1 MEIQLESET
10 IRGGIGM
17 TDISDLLE
25 SAKLGDRRSLSMLIS
40 AISESGDSPNI
51 NSATGWILGV
61 TGPPGSGKSTLIGQM
76 VRKWAS
82 SGERVAVLA
91 LDPTSPLSGG
101 SLLADR
107 IRMEGEDELRENV
120 FVRSIPSGKTPG
132 AVSPILWPICS
143 VLSECGWTRIIVET
157 VGTGQSEF
165 RIAALVDRLLL
176 VDGPDRGDIIQAEK
190 AGILELADVI
200 AVNKSDLPGA
210 SSAAQHIRSSLSLAS
225 DDNREVV
232 LVSAKEGHGIQEL
245 VEIIE
250 KCEPQ
255 NTRGKM
261 MMMERL
267 ISEWDSIL
275 VSHPEIDKIISELC
289 DGSITVREAIEILV
303 SSEIGR
309 AHV

>member
-17 TDISDLLE
+17 TDISNLLE

-107 IRMEGEDELRENV
+107 IRMEGEDELLENV

-245 VEIIE
+245 VETIE

-303 SSEIGR
+303 SSVRDGGS
-309 AHV
+309 

>member
-40 AISESGDSPNI
+40 AISESGDSPSI
-51 NSATGWILGV
+51 NTATGCILGV

-76 VRKWAS
+76 VRKWSS

-107 IRMEGEDELRENV
+107 IRMEGDDLRENV

-132 AVSPILWPICS
+132 AISPILWPICG
-143 VLSECGWTRIIVET
+143 VLTECGWTRIIVET

-267 ISEWDSIL
+267 ISEWDAAL
-275 VSHPEIDKIISELC
+275 VSHPEIDNIISELC
-289 DGSITVREAIEILV
+289 DGSITVRQAIEILV
-303 SSEIGR
+303 SSMRDGGL
-309 AHV
+309 

>member
-40 AISESGDSPNI
+40 AISESGDSPSI
-51 NSATGWILGV
+51 NTATGWILGV

-107 IRMEGEDELRENV
+107 IRMEGDDLRENV

-132 AVSPILWPICS
+132 AISPILWPICG
-143 VLSECGWTRIIVET
+143 VLTECGWTRIIVET

-225 DDNREVV
+225 NDNREVV

-267 ISEWDSIL
+267 ISEWDAAL
-275 VSHPEIDKIISELC
+275 VSHPEIDNIISELC
-289 DGSITVREAIEILV
+289 DGSITVRQAIEILV
-303 SSEIGR
+303 SSMRDGGL
-309 AHV
+309 

>member
-17 TDISDLLE
+17 TDISNLLE

-107 IRMEGEDELRENV
+107 IRMEGEEELRENV

-303 SSEIGR
+303 SSIRDGGS
-309 AHV
+309 

>member
-17 TDISDLLE
+17 TDISNLLE

-107 IRMEGEDELRENV
+107 IRMEGEDDLRENV

-232 LVSAKEGHGIQEL
+232 LVSAKEGHGVQEL
-245 VEIIE
+245 VETIE

-303 SSEIGR
+303 SSIRDGGS
-309 AHV
+309 

>member
-40 AISESGDSPNI
+40 AISESGDSPSI
-51 NSATGWILGV
+51 NTATGWILGV

-107 IRMEGEDELRENV
+107 IRMEGDDLRENV

-132 AVSPILWPICS
+132 AISPILWPICG
-143 VLSECGWTRIIVET
+143 VLTECGWTRIIVET

-190 AGILELADVI
+190 AGVLELADVI

-267 ISEWDSIL
+267 ISEWDAAL
-275 VSHPEIDKIISELC
+275 VSHPEIDNIISELC
-289 DGSITVREAIEILV
+289 DGSITISQAIEILV
-303 SSEIGR
+303 SSIRDGGL
-309 AHV
+309 

>member
-1 MEIQLESET
+1 M
-10 IRGGIGM
+10 
-17 TDISDLLE
+17 E

-40 AISESGDSPNI
+40 AISESGDSPSI
-51 NSATGWILGV
+51 NTATGWILGV

-107 IRMEGEDELRENV
+107 IRMEGDDLRENV

-132 AVSPILWPICS
+132 AISPILWPICG
-143 VLSECGWTRIIVET
+143 VLTECGWTRIIVET

-267 ISEWDSIL
+267 ISEWDAAL
-275 VSHPEIDKIISELC
+275 VSHPEIDNIISELC
-289 DGSITVREAIEILV
+289 DGSITIRQAIEILV
-303 SSEIGR
+303 SSMRDGGL
-309 AHV
+309 

>member
-1 MEIQLESET
+1 MAIQLESET
-10 IRGGIGM
+10 IRDGIGM
-17 TDISDLLE
+17 ADISDLLE

-40 AISESGDSPNI
+40 AISDSGDFPGI
-51 NSATGWILGV
+51 NSETGWILGV

-76 VRKWAS
+76 VGKWAS

-107 IRMEGEDELRENV
+107 IRMEGDDLRENV

-132 AVSPILWPICS
+132 AISPILWPICS

-200 AVNKSDLPGA
+200 VVNKSDLPGA

-250 KCEPQ
+250 NCEPQ
-255 NTRGKM
+255 TTRGKM

-275 VSHPEIDKIISELC
+275 VSHPEIDNIISELC
-289 DGSITVREAIEILV
+289 DSSITVREAIEILV
-303 SSEIGR
+303 SSIRDGGL
-309 AHV
+309 

>member
-40 AISESGDSPNI
+40 AISESGDSPII
-51 NSATGWILGV
+51 NTATGWILGV

-107 IRMEGEDELRENV
+107 IRMEGDDLRENV

-132 AVSPILWPICS
+132 AISPILWPICG
-143 VLSECGWTRIIVET
+143 VLTECGWTRIIVET

-267 ISEWDSIL
+267 ISEWDAAL
-275 VSHPEIDKIISELC
+275 VSHPEIDNIISELC

-303 SSEIGR
+303 SSMRDGGL
-309 AHV
+309 

>member
-40 AISESGDSPNI
+40 AISKSGDSPSI
-51 NSATGWILGV
+51 NTATGWILGV

-107 IRMEGEDELRENV
+107 IRMEGDDLRENV

-132 AVSPILWPICS
+132 AISPILWPICG
-143 VLSECGWTRIIVET
+143 VLTECGWTRIIVET

-267 ISEWDSIL
+267 ISEWDAAL
-275 VSHPEIDKIISELC
+275 VSHPEIDNIISELC
-289 DGSITVREAIEILV
+289 DGSITIRQAIEILV
-303 SSEIGR
+303 SSMRDGGL
-309 AHV
+309 

>member
-40 AISESGDSPNI
+40 AISESGDSPST

-107 IRMEGEDELRENV
+107 IRMEGDDLRENV

-132 AVSPILWPICS
+132 AISPILWPICG
-143 VLSECGWTRIIVET
+143 VLTECGWTRIIVET

-267 ISEWDSIL
+267 ISEWDAAL
-275 VSHPEIDKIISELC
+275 VSHPEIDNIISELC
-289 DGSITVREAIEILV
+289 DGSITVRQAIEILV
-303 SSEIGR
+303 SSIRDGGL
-309 AHV
+309 

>member
-40 AISESGDSPNI
+40 ASSESGDSPSI
-51 NSATGWILGV
+51 NTATGWILGV

-82 SGERVAVLA
+82 TGERVAVLA

-107 IRMEGEDELRENV
+107 IRMEGEDLKENV

-132 AVSPILWPICS
+132 AISPILWPICS

-267 ISEWDSIL
+267 ISEWDSVL
-275 VSHPEIDKIISELC
+275 VSHPEIDNIISELC

-303 SSEIGR
+303 SPIRDGGL
-309 AHV
+309 

>member
-40 AISESGDSPNI
+40 AISESGDSPSI

-107 IRMEGEDELRENV
+107 IRMEGDDLRENV

-132 AVSPILWPICS
+132 AISPILWPICS
-143 VLSECGWTRIIVET
+143 VLTECGWTRIIVET

-275 VSHPEIDKIISELC
+275 VSHPEIDNIISELC

-303 SSEIGR
+303 SSIRDGGL
-309 AHV
+309 

>member
-40 AISESGDSPNI
+40 AISESGDSPSI
-51 NSATGWILGV
+51 NTATGWILGV

-82 SGERVAVLA
+82 LGERVAVLA

-107 IRMEGEDELRENV
+107 IRMEGDDLRENV

-132 AVSPILWPICS
+132 AISPILWPICS
-143 VLSECGWTRIIVET
+143 VLTECGWTRIIVET

-267 ISEWDSIL
+267 ISEWDAAL
-275 VSHPEIDKIISELC
+275 VSHPEIDNIISELC
-289 DGSITVREAIEILV
+289 DGSITVRQAIEILV
-303 SSEIGR
+303 SSMRDGGL
-309 AHV
+309 

>member
-17 TDISDLLE
+17 TDISNLLE

-40 AISESGDSPNI
+40 AISESGDSPSI
-51 NSATGWILGV
+51 NTATGWILGV

-107 IRMEGEDELRENV
+107 IRMEGDDLRENV

-132 AVSPILWPICS
+132 AISPILWPICG
-143 VLSECGWTRIIVET
+143 VLTECGWTRIIVET

-267 ISEWDSIL
+267 ISEWDAAL
-275 VSHPEIDKIISELC
+275 VSHPEIDNIISELC
-289 DGSITVREAIEILV
+289 DGSITVRQAIEILV
-303 SSEIGR
+303 SSMRDGGL
-309 AHV
+309 

>member
-17 TDISDLLE
+17 TDISNLLE

-107 IRMEGEDELRENV
+107 IRMEGEDELLENV

-275 VSHPEIDKIISELC
+275 VSHHEIDKIISELC

-303 SSEIGR
+303 SSVRDGGS
-309 AHV
+309 

>member
-40 AISESGDSPNI
+40 AISESGDSPST

-107 IRMEGEDELRENV
+107 IRMEGDDLRENV

-132 AVSPILWPICS
+132 AISPILWPICG
-143 VLSECGWTRIIVET
+143 VLTECGWTRIIVET

-267 ISEWDSIL
+267 ISEWDAAL
-275 VSHPEIDKIISELC
+275 VSHPEIDNIISELC
-289 DGSITVREAIEILV
+289 DGSITVRQAIEILV
-303 SSEIGR
+303 SSMRDGGL
-309 AHV
+309 

>member
-40 AISESGDSPNI
+40 AISESGDSPSI

-76 VRKWAS
+76 VRKWSS

-107 IRMEGEDELRENV
+107 IRMEGDDLRENV

-132 AVSPILWPICS
+132 AISPILWPICG
-143 VLSECGWTRIIVET
+143 VLTECGWTRIIVET

-267 ISEWDSIL
+267 ISEWDAAL
-275 VSHPEIDKIISELC
+275 VSHPEIDNIISELC
-289 DGSITVREAIEILV
+289 DGSITVRQAIEILV
-303 SSEIGR
+303 SSMRDGGL
-309 AHV
+309 

>member
-10 IRGGIGM
+10 IQGGIGM
-17 TDISDLLE
+17 TDIRDLLE

-40 AISESGDSPNI
+40 AISESGDSPSI
-51 NSATGWILGV
+51 NTATGWILGV

-107 IRMEGEDELRENV
+107 IRMEGDDLRENV

-132 AVSPILWPICS
+132 AISPILWPICG
-143 VLSECGWTRIIVET
+143 VLTECGWTRIIVET

-232 LVSAKEGHGIQEL
+232 LVSAKEGHGVQEL
-245 VEIIE
+245 VETIE

-267 ISEWDSIL
+267 ISEWDAAL
-275 VSHPEIDKIISELC
+275 VSHPEIDNIISELC

-303 SSEIGR
+303 SSIRDGGL
-309 AHV
+309 

>member
-40 AISESGDSPNI
+40 AISESGDSPSI
-51 NSATGWILGV
+51 NTATGWILGV

-107 IRMEGEDELRENV
+107 IRMEGDDLRENV

-132 AVSPILWPICS
+132 AISPILWPICG
-143 VLSECGWTRIIVET
+143 VLTECGWTRIIVET

-225 DDNREVV
+225 DDNREVI

-267 ISEWDSIL
+267 ISEWDSVL
-275 VSHPEIDKIISELC
+275 VSHPEIDNIISELC
-289 DGSITVREAIEILV
+289 DGSITVRQAIEILV
-303 SSEIGR
+303 SSMRDGGL
-309 AHV
+309 

>member
-40 AISESGDSPNI
+40 AISESGDSPSI
-51 NSATGWILGV
+51 NTATGWILGV

-82 SGERVAVLA
+82 LGERVAVLA

-107 IRMEGEDELRENV
+107 IRMEGDDLRENV

-132 AVSPILWPICS
+132 AISPILWPICG
-143 VLSECGWTRIIVET
+143 VLTECGWTRIIVET

-225 DDNREVV
+225 NDNREVV

-267 ISEWDSIL
+267 ISEWDAAL
-275 VSHPEIDKIISELC
+275 VSHPEIDNIISELC
-289 DGSITVREAIEILV
+289 DGSITVRQAIEILV
-303 SSEIGR
+303 SSMRDGGL
-309 AHV
+309 

>member
-40 AISESGDSPNI
+40 AISESGDSPSI
-51 NSATGWILGV
+51 NTATGWILGV

-107 IRMEGEDELRENV
+107 IRMEGDDLRENV

-132 AVSPILWPICS
+132 AISPILWPICS
-143 VLSECGWTRIIVET
+143 VLTECGWTRIIVET

-267 ISEWDSIL
+267 ISEWDAAL
-275 VSHPEIDKIISELC
+275 VSHPEIDNIISELC
-289 DGSITVREAIEILV
+289 DGSITVRQAIEILV
-303 SSEIGR
+303 SSMRDGGL
-309 AHV
+309 

>member
-1 MEIQLESET
+1 
-10 IRGGIGM
+10 M
-17 TDISDLLE
+17 TDISDLFE

-40 AISESGDSPNI
+40 AISESGDHPSI
-51 NSATGWILGV
+51 NSATSWILGV

-76 VRKWAS
+76 VRTWAS

-107 IRMEGEDELRENV
+107 IRMEGDDLRENV
-120 FVRSIPSGKTPG
+120 FVRSLPSGNTPG
-132 AVSPILWPICS
+132 AISPFLWPICS

-200 AVNKSDLPGA
+200 AVNKSDLPAA
-210 SSAAQHIRSSLSLAS
+210 SSAAQHIRSSLNLAS

-232 LVSAKEGHGIQEL
+232 LVSAKEGNGIQEL

-250 KCEPQ
+250 RCEPQ
-255 NTRGKM
+255 NTRGRM
-261 MMMERL
+261 MMRERL
-267 ISEWDSIL
+267 LSEWDSIL
-275 VSHPEIDKIISELC
+275 VSHPEIDNIVSELC
-289 DGSITVREAIEILV
+289 DGSITLREAIEALV
-303 SSEIGR
+303 SSIRDGGS
-309 AHV
+309 

>member
-1 MEIQLESET
+1 METQLESGK

-17 TDISDLLE
+17 PDISDLLE

-40 AISESGDSPNI
+40 AISGTDDFPSI
-51 NSATGWILGV
+51 NSSASWILGV

-76 VRKWAS
+76 VREWAS

-107 IRMEGEDELRENV
+107 IRMEGDDLRENV

-132 AVSPILWPICS
+132 AVSPILWPICNA
-143 VLSECGWTRIIVET
+143 LSECGWTRIIVET
-157 VGTGQSEF
+157 VGTGQSEY
-165 RIAALVDRLLL
+165 RIASLVDRLLL

-232 LVSAKEGHGIQEL
+232 LVSAKEGDGIGEL
-245 VEIIE
+245 VDIIE
-250 KCEPQ
+250 NCEPQ
-255 NTRGKM
+255 TTRGKM

-275 VSHPEIDKIISELC
+275 VSHPEIDNIISELC
-289 DGSITVREAIEILV
+289 DGSITIREAIGIMV
-303 SSEIGR
+303 SSIGDGGL
-309 AHV
+309 

>member
-17 TDISDLLE
+17 TDISNLLE

-51 NSATGWILGV
+51 NLATGWILGV

-91 LDPTSPLSGG
+91 LDPTSPLPGG

-255 NTRGKM
+255 NTRRKM

-303 SSEIGR
+303 SSVRDGGS
-309 AHV
+309 

>member
-40 AISESGDSPNI
+40 AISESGDSPII
-51 NSATGWILGV
+51 NTATGWILGV

-107 IRMEGEDELRENV
+107 IRMEGDDLRENV

-132 AVSPILWPICS
+132 AISPILWPICG
-143 VLSECGWTRIIVET
+143 VLTECGWTRIIVET

-225 DDNREVV
+225 NDNREVV

-267 ISEWDSIL
+267 ISEWDAAL
-275 VSHPEIDKIISELC
+275 VSHPEIDNIISELC
-289 DGSITVREAIEILV
+289 DGSITVRQAIEILV
-303 SSEIGR
+303 SSMRDGGL
-309 AHV
+309 

>member
-17 TDISDLLE
+17 TDISNLLE

-107 IRMEGEDELRENV
+107 IRMEGEDDLRENV

-132 AVSPILWPICS
+132 AISPILWPICG

-303 SSEIGR
+303 SSVRDGGS
-309 AHV
+309 

>member
-40 AISESGDSPNI
+40 AISESEDPPSI

-107 IRMEGEDELRENV
+107 IRMEGDDLRENV

-132 AVSPILWPICS
+132 AISPILWPICG
-143 VLSECGWTRIIVET
+143 VLTECGWTRIIVET

-267 ISEWDSIL
+267 ISEWDAAL
-275 VSHPEIDKIISELC
+275 VSHPEIDNIISELC
-289 DGSITVREAIEILV
+289 DGSITIRQAIEILV
-303 SSEIGR
+303 SPMRDGGL
-309 AHV
+309 

>member
-1 MEIQLESET
+1 
-10 IRGGIGM
+10 M
-17 TDISDLLE
+17 TDISGLLE

-40 AISESGDSPNI
+40 AISESGDSPSI
-51 NSATGWILGV
+51 NSATSWILGV

-82 SGERVAVLA
+82 TGERVAVLA

-107 IRMEGEDELRENV
+107 IRMEGDDLKENV

-132 AVSPILWPICS
+132 AISPILWPICS

-200 AVNKSDLPGA
+200 AVNKSDLPNA
-210 SSAAQHIRSSLSLAS
+210 SSAAQHIRSSLNLAS

-250 KCEPQ
+250 RCEPQ
-255 NTRGKM
+255 NARGKM
-261 MMMERL
+261 MMRERL
-267 ISEWDSIL
+267 ISEWDSVL
-275 VSHPEIDKIISELC
+275 VSHPEIDNIVTELC
-289 DGSITVREAIEILV
+289 DGSITLREAIEILV
-303 SSEIGR
+303 SSIRDGGS
-309 AHV
+309 

>member
-40 AISESGDSPNI
+40 AISESGDSPSI
-51 NSATGWILGV
+51 NSATSWILGV

-76 VRKWAS
+76 VRTWAS

-107 IRMEGEDELRENV
+107 IRMEGDDLRENV

-132 AVSPILWPICS
+132 AISPILWPICG
-143 VLSECGWTRIIVET
+143 VLTECGWTRIIVET

-225 DDNREVV
+225 DDNREVI

-267 ISEWDSIL
+267 ISEWDAAL
-275 VSHPEIDKIISELC
+275 VSHPEIDNIISELC
-289 DGSITVREAIEILV
+289 DGSITVRQAIEILV
-303 SSEIGR
+303 SSMRDGGL
-309 AHV
+309 

>member
-40 AISESGDSPNI
+40 AISESGDSPSI
-51 NSATGWILGV
+51 KTATGWILGV

-107 IRMEGEDELRENV
+107 IRMEGDDLRENV

-132 AVSPILWPICS
+132 AISPILWPICG
-143 VLSECGWTRIIVET
+143 VLTECGWTRIIVET

-275 VSHPEIDKIISELC
+275 VTHPEIDKIISELC

-303 SSEIGR
+303 SSIRDGGS
-309 AHV
+309 

>member
-1 MEIQLESET
+1 
-10 IRGGIGM
+10 M
-17 TDISDLLE
+17 TDISGLLE

-40 AISESGDSPNI
+40 AISESGDSPSI
-51 NSATGWILGV
+51 NSATSWILGV

-82 SGERVAVLA
+82 TGERVAVLA

-107 IRMEGEDELRENV
+107 IRMEGDDLKENV

-132 AVSPILWPICS
+132 AISPILWPICS

-200 AVNKSDLPGA
+200 AVNKSDLPAA
-210 SSAAQHIRSSLSLAS
+210 SSAAQHIRSSLNLAS

-232 LVSAKEGHGIQEL
+232 LVSAKEGNGIQEL

-250 KCEPQ
+250 RCEPQ
-255 NTRGKM
+255 NTRGSM
-261 MMMERL
+261 MMRERL

-275 VSHPEIDKIISELC
+275 VSHPEIDNIVSELC
-289 DGSITVREAIEILV
+289 DGSITLKEAIEILV
-303 SSEIGR
+303 SSIRDGGS
-309 AHV
+309 

>member
-40 AISESGDSPNI
+40 AISESGDSPSI
-51 NSATGWILGV
+51 KTATGWILGV

-107 IRMEGEDELRENV
+107 IRMEGDDLRENV

-132 AVSPILWPICS
+132 AISPILWPICG
-143 VLSECGWTRIIVET
+143 VLTECGWTRIIVET

-267 ISEWDSIL
+267 ISEWDAAL
-275 VSHPEIDKIISELC
+275 VSHPEIDNIISELC
-289 DGSITVREAIEILV
+289 DGSITVRQAIEILV
-303 SSEIGR
+303 SSMRDGGL
-309 AHV
+309 

>member
-17 TDISDLLE
+17 TDISNLLE

-275 VSHPEIDKIISELC
+275 VSHPEIDKIISDLC

-303 SSEIGR
+303 SSVRDGGS
-309 AHV
+309 